1 VAEAVK
7 DRWEQAGAL
16 AVPPIAFGN
25 TEVGVGFFYGVVLP
39 CPVEGPFHNRPYV
52 EVFDQEPRKII
63 AKEGPFA
70 GQEVDNP
77 AFGQPK
83 RWPVRGPVH
92 PSNPLLRPDG
102 HTPAI
107 GEPKQITV
115 FHLAI
120 CGLEVD
126 GKRGDHFDGIQLMS
140 PNAVENFRAAS
151 KAGSPE
157 DLQFLEQVKHWGL
170 RRLFD
175 TGGSLQPQLDKA
187 IRSTTRKP
195 IVGAIISVHVAE
207 KKPRALGF
215 ERIFAV
221 EYLAPTR
228 ESLAMVDAYMKA
240 PVFIEARQA
249 DAADQKSQEWGGTQH
264 DTDSAPA
271 NNWTAPAAAPAAP
284 SMVPATPAAGSEDEP
299 PF

>member
-1 VAEAVK
+1 MSDAIR
-7 DRWEQAGAL
+7 DRWEASGAL

-25 TEVGVGFFYGVVLP
+25 TEVGNGFTYGVILP
-39 CPVEGPFHNRPYV
+39 CPVEGDFHNKPYE

-77 AFGQPK
+77 LFGQPK
-83 RWPVRGPVH
+83 RWPVRGAVH
-92 PSNPLLRPDG
+92 PSDPRLRPDG
-102 HTPAI
+102 VTPAI
-107 GEPKQITV
+107 GEAKQITV
-115 FHLAI
+115 LTLAI
-120 CGLEVD
+120 CGLVVE

-140 PNAVENFRAAS
+140 PNATENFRAAS
-151 KAGSPE
+151 KAGEE
-157 DLQFLEQVKHWGL
+157 DDLVFLAKVKEFGL

-187 IRSTTRKP
+187 IRATTRKP
-195 IVGAIISVHVAE
+195 VIGAIVSVHTTE

-215 ERIFAV
+215 ERIFGV

-228 ESLAMVDAYMKA
+228 DSLALVDLYMKS
-240 PVFIEARQA
+240 PVFIEKMQA
-249 DAADQKSQEWGGTQH
+249 AKAEEKQQEWGGSRH
-264 DTDSAPA
+264 DDTSQPTPPA
-271 NNWTAPAAAPAAP
+271 VQSVQPVSVPAAP
-284 SMVPATPAAGSEDEP
+284 TAEDEP